1 MQVRLRRICCLL
13 SVLALVGVGG
23 CASSE
28 TGNLASETTYS
39 AVAAQVK

>member
-28 TGNLASETTYS
+28 PRSFVYETTYS
-39 AVAAQVK
+39 AVGAQVK